1 MTKRILSFLL
11 LAAMLLSCVLPAQ
24 AAEEPNPIPVIAKE
38 DRTPT
43 TKGVHHYM
51 LICVDSWDAQA
62 SFAKKQW
69 GNHTD
74 GLMLVTVDEN
84 ANRVML
90 TSFIRDM
97 LIQRPDGKFGR
108 INNFLD
114 VGGWCYENGKTYNE
128 GFHALVETINGHFDL
143 NIEKFIVVDFRQ
155 VENIINAVGGV
166 DIKITNREATYLKRY
181 SISSSSTTPAITE
194 GRGGTYHFSGHAA
207 VIYMRIRKIETAEYM
222 HADGNVYSDHQDY
235 GRTYRDR
242 TVLTSIAESLKNI
255 SYDDALRLLDVIMAN
270 TVYTNMSI
278 DDLLAA
284 VDLAMRMK
292 ENPVENIRMPISN
305 PSKQKENGSWYEIT
319 PTVESYN
326 KNNFS
331 YCEFAYDGMATKQVN
346 FEVNRQALHD
356 FLNDS
361 FVVVDDE

>member
-1 MTKRILSFLL
+1 MTKRFLSLMLLASFLL
-11 LAAMLLSCVLPAQ
+11 GCATPALAADQ
-24 AAEEPNPIPVIAKE
+24 PNPIPVVEKE
-38 DRTPT
+38 NRTPT

-51 LICVDSWDAQA
+51 LICVDSWDAKA

-74 GLMLVTVDEN
+74 GLILVTVDET
-84 ANRVML
+84 ARRVML

-114 VGGWCYENGKTYNE
+114 TGGWCYENGKTYNE
-128 GFHALVETINGHFDL
+128 GFQALVETINGHFDL
-143 NIEKFIVVDFRQ
+143 NIEKFIVVDFKQ

-166 DIKITNREATYLKRY
+166 DITITNREATYLKRY
-181 SISSSSTTPAITE
+181 SISNSSTTPAIAE
-194 GRGGTYHFSGHAA
+194 GRGGVYHFSGHAA

-242 TVLTSIAESLKNI
+242 MVLTSIAESLKNI
-255 SYDDALRLLDVIMAN
+255 SYDDALKLLDVIIAN
-270 TVYTNMSI
+270 TVYTNMTI
-278 DDLLAA
+278 DELLSAT
-284 VDLAMRMK
+284 DLALQMK
-292 ENPVENIRMPISN
+292 DTPVENIRMPISN
-305 PSKQKENGSWYEIT
+305 PSKQKENGTWYEIT

-326 KNNFS
+326 KNDYS
-331 YCEFAYDGMATKQVN
+331 YCEFAYDGMATKQIN
-346 FEVNRQALHD
+346 YEVNRQALHD
-356 FLNDS
+356 FLTDS

>member
-1 MTKRILSFLL
+1 MTKRFLSLL
-11 LAAMLLSCVLPAQ
+11 LLTALLLGCFGPALAADT
-24 AAEEPNPIPVIAKE
+24 PNPIPVVAKE
-38 DRTPT
+38 NRTPT

-51 LICVDSWDAQA
+51 LICVDSWDAKA
-62 SFAKKQW
+62 SFDKKQW

-74 GLMLVTVDEN
+74 GLILVTVDEN
-84 ANRVML
+84 ARRVML

-114 VGGWCYENGKTYNE
+114 TGGWCYENGKTYNE

-143 NIEKFIVVDFRQ
+143 NIEKFIVMDFKQ

-166 DIKITNREATYLKRY
+166 DITITNREATYLKRY

-207 VIYMRIRKIETAEYM
+207 VIYMRIRKIETAAYE
-222 HADGNVYSDHQDY
+222 HADGKVYSDHQDY

-242 TVLTSIAESLKNI
+242 TVLTSIAQSLQSI
-255 SYDDALRLLDVIMAN
+255 TYDGALQLLDVILSN
-270 TVYTNMSI
+270 IVYTNMTI
-278 DDLLAA
+278 DDMLAA
-284 VDLAMRMK
+284 VDLAMELK
-292 ENPVENIRMPISN
+292 ETPVESIRMPVSN
-305 PSKQKENGSWYEIT
+305 PSKQKDGGDWYEIT

-326 KNNFS
+326 KNNYS

-346 FEVNRQALHD
+346 FELNRQALRD
-356 FLNDS
+356 FLTDN